1 MLRIALSR
9 RESVSKKQAG
19 RKGQFDGT
27 LTTKRLM
34 GTMANSRL
42 RRKREASNTII
53 QDTAKARRHED
64 ISSIKNVTLERWTV
78 SEIRRDWYMVHSIC
92 APSFPFLAFAQN
104 PYQPITK
111 AKILCFRYHCHI

>member
-1 MLRIALSR
+1 MLRIGWSR

-19 RKGQFDGT
+19 RKGKFDGT

-53 QDTAKARRHED
+53 QDTASARRHED
-64 ISSIKNVTLERWTV
+64 ISSIKNVALERWKV
-78 SEIRRDWYMVHSIC
+78 SERRRD
-92 APSFPFLAFAQN
+92 
-104 PYQPITK
+104 
-111 AKILCFRYHCHI
+111 